1 MAQDKLSIRIPDG
14 VFQAYV
20 ARPAVPGPRP
30 AVVVIQEIF
39 GVNPFVREV
48 CDTLAAEGFLAVAPD
63 LFWRLEPGVDIT
75 DQTEAEWKKAFAL
88 MKAFDLDKGVKDI
101 QATIDAVRK
110 DPGCNGKVGAVGY
123 CLGGRL
129 AYLTAAR
136 TSTDATV
143 GYYGIN
149 LDSLLGEAAHIKA
162 PLMLHIAGDDSYVS
176 KEAQAQIV
184 AALKDNPL
192 VTLHLYPGREHA
204 FARTGGAH
212 YDAGDADLANR
223 RTLDL
228 FREVLAQ

>member
-1 MAQDKLSIRIPDG
+1 MAQEMLSVRIPDG

-20 ARPAVPGPRP
+20 ARPSLPGRRP

-39 GVNPFVREV
+39 GVNPFVRQV
-48 CDTLAAEGFLAVAPD
+48 CDILAGEGFLAVAPD

-75 DQTEAEWKKAFAL
+75 DQTEAEWAKAFAL
-88 MKAFDLDKGVKDI
+88 MKAFDIDKGVQDI
-101 QATIDAVRK
+101 QATIDLVRK

-129 AYLTAAR
+129 AYLTATR
-136 TSTDATV
+136 TDADASV

-149 LDSLLGEAAHIKA
+149 LDSLLGEAGKLKK

-176 KEAQAQIV
+176 KEAQAHITST
-184 AALKDNPL
+184 LSSNPQ
-192 VTLHLYPGREHA
+192 VTLHTYPGREHA

-212 YDAGDADLANR
+212 YDPHDAALANS
-223 RTLDL
+223 RTLEL
-228 FREVLAQ
+228 FRKALAQ

>member
-1 MAQDKLSIRIPDG
+1 MAQEKLSIKIPDG

-20 ARPAVPGPRP
+20 ARPSVEGPRP

-39 GVNPFVREV
+39 GVNRFVREV

-63 LFWRLEPGVDIT
+63 LFWRIEPGVDIT
-75 DQTEAEWKKAFAL
+75 DQTEAEWAKAFSL
-88 MKAFDLDKGVKDI
+88 MKAFDLDQGVKDI
-101 QATIDAVRK
+101 QATIDVVRK

-129 AYLTAAR
+129 AYLTATR
-136 TSTDATV
+136 TDSDATV

-149 LDSLLGEAAHIKA
+149 LDSLLPEAANLKT
-162 PLMLHIAGDDSYVS
+162 PLMLHIAAEDSYVP
-176 KEAQAQIV
+176 KEAQAAIK
-184 AALKDNPL
+184 AALEGNPL
-192 VTLHLYPGREHA
+192 VTLHFYPGREHA

-212 YDAGDADLANR
+212 YDEADAELANS

-228 FREVLAQ
+228 FRDALAQ